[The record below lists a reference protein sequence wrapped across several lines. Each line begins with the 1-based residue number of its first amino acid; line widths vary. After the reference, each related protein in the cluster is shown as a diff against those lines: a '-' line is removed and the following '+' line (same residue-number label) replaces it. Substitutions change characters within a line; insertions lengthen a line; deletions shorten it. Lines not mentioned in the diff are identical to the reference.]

1 MPGSVFASRRRRLA
15 LSAAVATIATTGA
28 MVGLTPGIASAS
40 SHREAPLTAA
50 DPKIDNTDVYAFV
63 SKDNSDSVTLIANWI
78 PNEEPNGGPNFYPWQ
93 AGAYYDIN
101 IDNNGDGKADYVY
114 RWVFKDV
121 DKRGTNTFL
130 YNNGP
135 VTSLGDPNL
144 LFKQTYTLTEI
155 DKDAGT
161 SKVLTTGVSA
171 PSFTGK
177 ASMPNY
183 AKLRQQAIKSFRVGS
198 SYDGH
203 KTFAGQADDPFF
215 LDLRVFDLLYG
226 THLQETGQD
235 TLCGYNVNTIAL
247 QVPKSDVALRNDAN
261 SNPVV
266 GVWSTTEK
274 QTLKLTAGKATPT
287 GPYVQVSRL
296 GNPLVN
302 EVIVPAGLKD
312 AFNAITP
319 NVDHTIKKVVNRVL
333 YPEVPKLIEA
343 IYGIPAPKTPRED
356 LFEIFL
362 TGIAKNAPTSNG
374 TRAPI
379 QADLNS
385 QLLNKNVNNSNFI
398 PAEELR
404 LNMAVAPTANP
415 NRLGVLAKDYQGFP
429 NGRRLTDDVV
439 DIELQALEGA
449 ATKGIVAPLAAGDRV
464 NTNDRAFDT
473 SFPYVAGPNMRA
485 VNRAGCGNNMPAAG
499 ATSASSTTG
508 GGSQG
513 GLGATTQTGLTRF
526 VPAAGGLAG
535 LLFLGL
541 GVTALRR
548 RRESFATAQL
558 S

>member
-1 MPGSVFASRRRRLA
+1 MPAGSVFASRRRRLS
-15 LSAAVATIATTGA
+15 LFAAVASIATTGA

-63 SKDNSDSVTLIANWI
+63 GKDKPESVTLISNWI

-93 AGAYYDIN
+93 AGAYYDIH
-101 IDNNGDGKADYVY
+101 IDNNGDGRADITY

-121 DKRGTNTFL
+121 DKRGTSTFL

-135 VTSLGDPNL
+135 VTSLSDPNL
-144 LFKQTYTLTEI
+144 LFKQTYTLSEI
-155 DKDAGT
+155 DSTGT
-161 SKVLTTGVSA
+161 HVLTHGVSA
-171 PSFTGK
+171 PSFAGM

-183 AKLRQQAIKSFRVGS
+183 AKLRNEAIQNYNDPRSF
-198 SYDGH
+198 DGH
-203 KTFAGQADDPFF
+203 TTFAGQADDPFF

-226 THLQETGQD
+226 ANLSETGQD

-247 QVPKSDVALRNDAN
+247 QVPKSDLALRNDAN

-266 GVWSTTEK
+266 GIWSTTEK

-302 EVIVPAGLKD
+302 EVVVPAGLKD
-312 AFNAITP
+312 AFNAIP
-319 NVDHTIKKVVNRVL
+319 PYVDHTIGKVVNRVL
-333 YPEVPKLIEA
+333 SPEVPKLIQA

-374 TRAPI
+374 SKAPI

-385 QLLNKNVNNSNFI
+385 QLLNKNVNAANFT

-404 LNMAVAPTANP
+404 LNMSIAPTADP
-415 NRLGVLAKDYQGFP
+415 NRLGVLAGDYQGFP

-449 ATKGIVAPLAAGDRV
+449 AQTGKIVQPLAAGDGV
-464 NTNDRAFDT
+464 NANEKPFGKM
-473 SFPYVAGPNMRA
+473 FPYIALPNMKA
-485 VNRAGCGNNMPAAG
+485 VNHAKCGNTMSTTSAHNAGTLAAG
-499 ATSASSTTG
+499 SNNGVGSA
-508 GGSQG
+508 QA
-513 GLGATTQTGLTRF
+513 GLSRF
-526 VPAAGGLAG
+526 APAAGGLAG
-535 LLFLGL
+535 LTFLGL
-541 GVTALRR
+541 GVAAMRR
-548 RRESFATAQL
+548 RRGYVAVAQV

>member
-1 MPGSVFASRRRRLA
+1 MQAVSVFASPRRRLS
-15 LSAAVATIATTGA
+15 LFAAVATIATTGA

-63 SKDNSDSVTLIANWI
+63 SKDKTDSVTLIANWI

-101 IDNNGDGKADYVY
+101 IDNNGDGRADTVY

-121 DKRGTNTFL
+121 DKRGNKTFL

-155 DKDAGT
+155 DKNAGT
-161 SKVLTTGVSA
+161 SRVLTNGVSA

-177 ASMPNY
+177 ASLPNY
-183 AKLRQQAIKSFRVGS
+183 PKLRAEAVKSFRDPDS
-198 SYDGH
+198 FDGH

-226 THLQETGQD
+226 ANLSERGQD

-247 QVPKSDVALRNDAN
+247 QVPKSDLALRNDAN
-261 SNPVV
+261 SNPVI
-266 GVWSTTEK
+266 GVWSTTSK

-312 AFNAITP
+312 AFNAIP
-319 NVDHTIKKVVNRVL
+319 PYVDHTIKPVVNRVL

-343 IYGIPAPKTPRED
+343 IYHVPAPKTPRED

-374 TRAPI
+374 SKAPI

-385 QLLNKNVNNSNFI
+385 QLLNKNANPDLFT

-404 LNMAVAPTANP
+404 LNMSIDPTANP

-429 NGRRLTDDVV
+429 NGRRLADDVV

-449 ATKGIVAPLAAGDRV
+449 ATKGIVAALADGDRV
-464 NTNDRAFDT
+464 NTNDHPFGT
-473 SFPYVAGPNMRA
+473 SFPYVAQPNMKA
-485 VNRAGCGNNMPAAG
+485 VNRAACMNNMPASG
-499 ATSASSTTG
+499 TSAAAFGSTTG
-508 GGSQG
+508 SSTGT
-513 GLGATTQTGLTRF
+513 GAAAQTGLL
-526 VPAAGGLAG
+526 PAAGGIVG
-535 LLFLGL
+535 LTLFGL
-541 GVTALRR
+541 GVATLRR
-548 RRESFATAQL
+548 RRGVVATAQI